1 MNFLQILP
9 NVDKPIVSETRG
21 IFYSVY
27 EEFLVLGLSLTAE
40 GILQATN
47 WMMVCVW
54 V

>member
-27 EEFLVLGLSLTAE
+27 EEFLVLGSLL
-40 GILQATN
+40 LQKAFYKLLTG
-47 WMMVCVW
+47 
-54 V
+54 